1 MKKLLSMLCVLA
13 FIPST
18 VFASPSMM
26 EVLAGVVSQQGGT
39 DFTQDANC
47 MGAWYM
53 NSTSTSELDRS
64 GNSADLAYINT
75 PATTNTVPTTPVYS
89 GNSLDFERTTQEDS
103 LFIADGGSTDISGS
117 EQSMTVSAWVK
128 PESTSEDYFIVTKYD
143 YGNDQRQFD
152 LQTSGS
158 TSYKFAVSSDGT
170 FATGADS
177 VSTSTAPSI
186 GTWVHVVGVYNAETD
201 LLDIYINGVKDATS
215 VSHVNGIHDGT
226 STFNIGA
233 IRNSTAPAGWYDGL
247 IDEAIIFDRVLSV
260 TEILSIYN
268 NGIDGSNGGND

>member
-1 MKKLLSMLCVLA
+1 MKIIALIFSLILATIQPCSADVLHGYEV
-13 FIPST
+13 SSVT
-18 VFASPSMM
+18 V
-26 EVLAGVVSQQGGT
+26 V
-39 DFTQDANC
+39 DYTQDANC

-53 NSTSTSELDRS
+53 NSTSTPELDRS

-233 IRNSTAPAGWYDGL
+233 ARNSTAPVGWYDGL

-268 NGIDGSNGGND
+268 NGIDGTKGSND